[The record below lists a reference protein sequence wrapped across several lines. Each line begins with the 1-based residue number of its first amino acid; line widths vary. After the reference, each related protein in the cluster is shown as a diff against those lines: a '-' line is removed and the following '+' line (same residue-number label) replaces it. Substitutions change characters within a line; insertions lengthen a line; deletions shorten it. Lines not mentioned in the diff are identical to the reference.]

1 MQACPPWEGFKAG
14 ENFNKTLK
22 LGGWRY
28 RVPEANPSRVCGN
41 KARRQAASSE
51 GDESPRHPQFR
62 HSRPEQSCSKV
73 GASSLTED
81 QEMMTVY

>member
-1 MQACPPWEGFKAG
+1 VGGLQGWGELQQDFKA
-14 ENFNKTLK
+14 
-22 LGGWRY
+22 WRMEIH

-73 GASSLTED
+73 GASSPTED
-81 QEMMTVY
+81 QEMMTVYWLH